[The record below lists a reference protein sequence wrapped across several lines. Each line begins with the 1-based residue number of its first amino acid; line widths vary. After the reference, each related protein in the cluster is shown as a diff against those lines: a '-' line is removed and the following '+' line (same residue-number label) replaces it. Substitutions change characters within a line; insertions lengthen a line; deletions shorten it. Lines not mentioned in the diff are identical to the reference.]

1 MPRRAIRAKKRKGR
15 EHRSEERVSASLPV
29 KLGKTKG
36 VTRDVSASGAYI
48 ETDAK
53 YAVGSPVR
61 FAIHLD
67 TPWGKVLFDCRG
79 QIVRL
84 EHRDGTVGVAVR
96 FTETD
101 RIPTPSPAKR
111 RAR

>member
-1 MPRRAIRAKKRKGR
+1 MRAKKRKGR

-29 KLGKTKG
+29 KLGKKAKG

-101 RIPTPSPAKR
+101 RIPAASPAKR
-111 RAR
+111 RR